1 LNWIGESKEDKTD
14 LEVGLDLDK
23 EFLEVLNDGAVDS
36 ATKICMLIGHLPC
49 LVADTVENILKGGKR
64 GNRRILQGRTWRPPS
79 PRNWLPERKGTWMMA
94 AILVISRAEE
104 FSMSAMPSK

>member
-49 LVADTVENILKGGKR
+49 LVADTVENILKGGIGEYCR
-64 GNRRILQGRTWRPPS
+64 DEPGDRLRQETGCQS
-79 PRNWLPERKGTWMMA
+79 GKG
-94 AILVISRAEE
+94 
-104 FSMSAMPSK
+104 PG